1 MHIHC
6 AVRPCRVVPEGCG
19 ASFQARQSA
28 LRRWRFFELA
38 YRCRAKLPARQ
49 PINHSIPIT
58 IHFIHILNLNLK
70 RCAGLRKALRTV

>member
-6 AVRPCRVVPEGCG
+6 AG

-49 PINHSIPIT
+49 WINHSIPIT